1 MSTRAAPQ
9 PATLTPEVVR
19 VRSDAELL
27 RVLFEASEA
36 RSSDLLDC
44 GGPAPGCSLY
54 GFMFDLQLAPT
65 APAAAVALTGL
76 QVFAS
81 HADCDYAVFVAE
93 GTWRRKDE
101 IHLPGSKHSCADA
114 VKWRFVT
121 TSPAIPSAAGGAAED
136 GTGGLLEAG
145 CPIRP
150 HALWLLLQEPILLRK
165 DSTTAVYIHSQTS
178 WGAICYR
185 SSPRTKPA
193 MHRCCFPCLASTS
206 THLMAPVLPRKN
218 MRLCDRMLDDT
229 GCQVAPGVETASD
242 RNMRVLTGTF
252 TQV

>member
-1 MSTRAAPQ
+1 M
-9 PATLTPEVVR
+9 
-19 VRSDAELL
+19 RSDAELL

-36 RSSDLLDC
+36 RNTDLLDC

-65 APAAAVALTGL
+65 APAPAAALTGL

-93 GTWRRKDE
+93 GTWRKKDDS
-101 IHLPGSKHSCADA
+101 HLPGSKHSCADA
-114 VKWRFVT
+114 LKWQFVGT
-121 TSPAIPSAAGGAAED
+121 VAGGAAED

-185 SSPRTKPA
+185 SSPRTNPPPPCPCPNVA
-193 MHRCCFPCLASTS
+193 SRVLRQHRLTS
-206 THLMAPVLPRKN
+206 WRRCSHAKTCVCA
-218 MRLCDRMLDDT
+218 T
-229 GCQVAPGVETASD
+229 GCWTTQAAKSRQASRPPLTATCACSREPSRRFD
-242 RNMRVLTGTF
+242 TKHWASIFPL
-252 TQV
+252 

>member
-1 MSTRAAPQ
+1 M
-9 PATLTPEVVR
+9 
-19 VRSDAELL
+19 RSDAELL

-185 SSPRTKPA
+185 SSPRTNPPPPA
-193 MHRCCFPCLASTS
+193 LAQMLLPVSCVNIDSPHGAGAPTQKHASVRQDAGRHR
-206 THLMAPVLPRKN
+206 LPSRARRRD
-218 MRLCDRMLDDT
+218 RL
-229 GCQVAPGVETASD
+229 
-242 RNMRVLTGTF
+242 
-252 TQV
+252 

>member
-1 MSTRAAPQ
+1 M
-9 PATLTPEVVR
+9 
-19 VRSDAELL
+19 RSDAELL

-36 RSSDLLDC
+36 RSTELLDC

-65 APAAAVALTGL
+65 APAPAAALTGL

-93 GTWRRKDE
+93 GTWRKKDDS
-101 IHLPGSKHSCADA
+101 HLPGSKHSCADA
-114 VKWRFVT
+114 LKWQLVG
-121 TSPAIPSAAGGAAED
+121 TSPPSVAGGAAED

-145 CPIRP
+145 CQIRP
-150 HALWLLLQEPILLRK
+150 QALWLLLHEPILLRK
-165 DSTTAVYIHSQTS
+165 DSTVAVYIHSRTS

-193 MHRCCFPCLASTS
+193 MHRRCFPCLA
-206 THLMAPVLPRKN
+206 
-218 MRLCDRMLDDT
+218 
-229 GCQVAPGVETASD
+229 
-242 RNMRVLTGTF
+242 
-252 TQV
+252 